1 MNGLELILGLL
12 AGLTVSLVAYYLMDW
27 RVAAGVKPWRALIG
41 RLLRDHTRALYDS
54 LCQQAG
60 LRHWQAAD
68 LVALKIAWTAGTATT
83 LAWLSGSVPLTVL
96 SAVIVWFACG
106 LWVRQRIKHNQA
118 ELTNELP
125 LFLDLLSMC
134 LRAGMNL
141 QTGVQLVVRY
151 QHQTPLTALWQ
162 SWLLQVRSGATRT
175 DAFKQMLAKM
185 RAPALRRICVALIQA
200 EELGSGMAASLL
212 VHSKQLRHQRLMD
225 AEKQALQA
233 PVKMLLPLVVCF
245 FPCTFLVLG
254 FSIYV
259 NLGAMFD

>member
-1 MNGLELILGLL
+1 MNGLEIPLGLL
-12 AGLTVSLVAYYLMDW
+12 AGLTVFLVVYYVMDW
-27 RVAAGVKPWRALIG
+27 RAAAGVKPWRALLG
-41 RLLRDHTRALYDS
+41 RVLRAHTRALYDS

-60 LRHWQAAD
+60 LRGWQAAD
-68 LVALKIAWTAGTATT
+68 LLALKIASTVASATAV
-83 LAWLSGSVPLTVL
+83 AWFSGSMPLTGLAAGV
-96 SAVIVWFACG
+96 AWAACG
-106 LWVRQRIKHNQA
+106 LWVNQRIKQNQA

-151 QHQTPLTALWQ
+151 QHQTPLTTLWQ
-162 SWLLQVRSGATRT
+162 SWLLQVRSGATRA
-175 DAFKQMLAKM
+175 DAFKQMLARM

-212 VHSKQLRHQRLMD
+212 VHSKQLRHQRLMN

-259 NLGAMFD
+259 NLGVMFD